1 MHSVAMI
8 AGIGRRNLLVSG
20 QNRQPLP
27 VYSRQGLASGLLDY
41 QIHGGSNLPTGS
53 ECDVLLDLSAGFPLC
68 VVERSVLLFFSRH
81 SATPSDLL
89 LLAVQVAGSVAC
101 IFD

>member
-53 ECDVLLDLSAGFPLC
+53 ECDVLLLTKEPEDQMFAGF
-68 VVERSVLLFFSRH
+68 VGWFSIMR
-81 SATPSDLL
+81 
-89 LLAVQVAGSVAC
+89 C
-101 IFD
+101 